1 MHPSYYYRAHACVLV
16 RVRCAPSRSRDVGVS
31 RWWWWWW
38 CVCQAFDVTR
48 KSTYQHLSQWYKE
61 LRTYCE
67 NIPVVLVANKIDVD
81 YKVCVWLFG
90 CVCGAWQHQWVGAS
104 ITMAHHSRWVGQ
116 VTKKKFNFSKKH
128 KLPFFFVSAA
138 DGTNVVKMFQEAI
151 KMAWQYKQGST
162 DFLAEVM
169 ELLDDVRP
177 ALCMCGCGSG
187 CVAMWL
193 CVAVGVWRRCGCGCG
208 CGLAVCCARARCYVH
223 PCHPR
228 LMTMCIASGHIGGG
242 GRCSRQGR
250 GSSTGRSSSARQW
263 AQRCSIRCHSRVMRS
278 PR

>member
-138 DGTNVVKMFQEAI
+138 VNMSSMSSVGK
-151 KMAWQYKQGST
+151 KKCST
-162 DFLAEVM
+162 
-169 ELLDDVRP
+169 
-177 ALCMCGCGSG
+177 
-187 CVAMWL
+187 
-193 CVAVGVWRRCGCGCG
+193 
-208 CGLAVCCARARCYVH
+208 LAVQLDERDSGRLLEPRAQELQRILPQIVTEIDGSCLQKVSLTIISFI
-223 PCHPR
+223 CKR
-228 LMTMCIASGHIGGG
+228 LQQVAGIHM
-242 GRCSRQGR
+242 
-250 GSSTGRSSSARQW
+250 
-263 AQRCSIRCHSRVMRS
+263 IRFRKSFEI
-278 PR
+278 

>member
-177 ALCMCGCGSG
+177 VRCVIVAVAVAVAVWLCD

-193 CVAVGVWRRCGCGCG
+193 YGYVIAWLWLRLCVCT
-208 CGLAVCCARARCYVH
+208 RARCYVLS
-223 PCHPR
+223 CQPR
-228 LMTMCIASGHIGGG
+228 LMTMRISSGHIGSG
-242 GRCSRQGR
+242 GRCGRQGR
-250 GSSTGRSSSARQW
+250 GSTGRSSSARQW
-263 AQRCSIRCHSRVMRS
+263 VQWCSIGCYSRVMRS